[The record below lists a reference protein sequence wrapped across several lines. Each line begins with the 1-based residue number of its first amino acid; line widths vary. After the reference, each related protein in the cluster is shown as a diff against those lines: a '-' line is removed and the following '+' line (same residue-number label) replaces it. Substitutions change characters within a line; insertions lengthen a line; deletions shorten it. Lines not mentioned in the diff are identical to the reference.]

1 MAHVK
6 RKCDFC
12 FKPATYD
19 AKTAYGPWAFMC
31 DEHFEKVASKVPGTY
46 KRLEPEVVAKK
57 VCIVCG
63 EEKSVSEFYQYTD
76 NRGVRRYRNECKACN
91 LAARKVQRIKKG

>member
-46 KRLEPEVVAKK
+46 KRLEPEVAAKK
-57 VCIVCG
+57 VCSICG

-91 LAARKVQRIKKG
+91 LAARKVQRFKKG

>member
-57 VCIVCG
+57 VCSICG

-91 LAARKVQRIKKG
+91 LTARKVQRFKKG

>member
-57 VCIVCG
+57 VCSVCG

-91 LAARKVQRIKKG
+91 LTARKVQRFKKG